1 MAVVRKF
8 KGLNL
13 NCGHWDPQKA
23 HLSQNDVF
31 WRIFGKNPFK
41 AIGYSEL
48 QEPKKALKNYLL
60 QMVRK
65 ITQYGEQN
73 LWRERDKI

>member
-1 MAVVRKF
+1 MGLRWRLRVLEHPRVKRFSAAKTLLSKSVPKMAVVRKF

-31 WRIFGKNPFK
+31 
-41 AIGYSEL
+41 
-48 QEPKKALKNYLL
+48 
-60 QMVRK
+60 
-65 ITQYGEQN
+65 
-73 LWRERDKI
+73 